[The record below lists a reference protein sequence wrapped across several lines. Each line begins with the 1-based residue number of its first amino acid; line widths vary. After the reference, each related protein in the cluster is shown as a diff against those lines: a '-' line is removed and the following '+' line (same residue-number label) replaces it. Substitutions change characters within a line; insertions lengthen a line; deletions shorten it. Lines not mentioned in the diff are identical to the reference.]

1 MGITKK
7 IETTCLFTGMAE
19 VKRTT
24 KIKRDIMILAILLL
38 PNYAK
43 YNGKKDIFIA
53 KVTSFFRLG
62 LC

>member
-1 MGITKK
+1 
-7 IETTCLFTGMAE
+7 LPPFTGKAE
-19 VKRTT
+19 VKRIT

-43 YNGKKDIFIA
+43 YNGKKYVFIA